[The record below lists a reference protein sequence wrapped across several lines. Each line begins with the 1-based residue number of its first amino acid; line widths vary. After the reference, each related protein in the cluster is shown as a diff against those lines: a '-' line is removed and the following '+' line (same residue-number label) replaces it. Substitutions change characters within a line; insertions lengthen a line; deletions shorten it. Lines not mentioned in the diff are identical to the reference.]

1 MNYIVDPSWVYWM
14 NVADAAKWISAI
26 VGGICA
32 IALIIGVPIAI
43 YESCEDRP
51 WHDEVKKWALP
62 CIIASVVLIA
72 IAVFVPSK
80 KTLITM
86 KVAEL
91 ATKENI
97 DMTAQQLKEIVDYII
112 NAIKELK

>member
-14 NVADAAKWISAI
+14 NTADVIKIM
-26 VGGICA
+26 C
-32 IALIIGVPIAI
+32 LIIGGAGMLAMIIAVPICVMEAFDDDDYATI
-43 YESCEDRP
+43 R
-51 WHDEVKKWALP
+51 KWAIP
-62 CIIASVVLIA
+62 IVSVSIILILA
-72 IAVFVPSK
+72 GVFIPSK
-80 KTLITM
+80 ETLITM

-97 DMTAQQLKEIVDYII
+97 TLTAQQLKEIVDYII

>member
-14 NVADAAKWISAI
+14 NTADVIKIM
-26 VGGICA
+26 C
-32 IALIIGVPIAI
+32 LIIGGAGMLAMIIAVPICVMEAFDDDDYATI
-43 YESCEDRP
+43 R
-51 WHDEVKKWALP
+51 KWAIP
-62 CIIASVVLIA
+62 ISSISIIFILAG
-72 IAVFVPSK
+72 VFIPPK
-80 KTLITM
+80 ETLITM

-97 DMTAQQLKEIVDYII
+97 TLTAQQLKEIVDYII

>member
-14 NVADAAKWISAI
+14 NVADAIKCVALI
-26 VGGICA
+26 VGGVFG
-32 IALIIGVPIAI
+32 IISVIGIPIMLD
-43 YESCEDRP
+43 CNDWEDVR
-51 WHDEVKKWALP
+51 KWAIP
-62 CIIASVVLIA
+62 FIVSAAVLLLA
-72 IAVFVPSK
+72 GVFIPSK
-80 KTLITM
+80 KTMITM

-97 DMTAQQLKEIVDYII
+97 TMTAQQLKEIVDYII

>member
-14 NVADAAKWISAI
+14 NVADAIKCVVLV
-26 VGGICA
+26 VGGTFG
-32 IALIIGVPIAI
+32 LISIIAI
-43 YESCEDRP
+43 PITLGCNDWEDVR
-51 WHDEVKKWALP
+51 KWAIP
-62 CIIASVVLIA
+62 FIVSAAVLLLA
-72 IAVFVPSK
+72 GVFIPSK
-80 KTLITM
+80 KTMITM

-97 DMTAQQLKEIVDYII
+97 TLTAQQLKEIVDYII

>member
-14 NVADAAKWISAI
+14 NVADAIKCVAMV
-26 VGGICA
+26 VGGVFG
-32 IALIIGVPIAI
+32 LI
-43 YESCEDRP
+43 S
-51 WHDEVKKWALP
+51 
-62 CIIASVVLIA
+62 IIATPVMLADYDREDVRKLVIPFIVLT
-72 IAVFVPSK
+72 AVLLLAGVFIPSK

-97 DMTAQQLKEIVDYII
+97 TLTAQQLKEIVDYII